1 MCVSV
6 CLSACRVCLCVY
18 VSVCLS
24 GVCVCVDVCV
34 LVCVCLISKD
44 EKRMEKLQ
52 KRLSELEEVQQN
64 VKVLSEMLDQHSK
77 EAGSE
82 SDRQLMTELCQKC
95 EEMKP
100 RILRMASQITST
112 EEGMAEALKTN
123 DDLLR
128 VLDRYKAVFGALP
141 TPQQQSGAGSEPGP
155 QQVQDPLASTTTSA
169 AGAAAMPPP
178 TAASDG
184 GGGGVDSLLIDLDL
198 PKAGAGQSVPSSQSL
213 LDDLGLLGE
222 CWETAPL
229 VGGRAPIT
237 VRMYFPVTGDCTVC
251 PGSCVSVL
259 PLSEVACV
267 VWYVVYPYNP
277 LFPL

>member
-1 MCVSV
+1 
-6 CLSACRVCLCVY
+6 
-18 VSVCLS
+18 
-24 GVCVCVDVCV
+24 
-34 LVCVCLISKD
+34 
-44 EKRMEKLQ
+44 MEKLQ

-77 EAGSE
+77 EGGSE

-141 TPQQQSGAGSEPGP
+141 TPQQQTGPGSEPGP
-155 QQVQDPLASTTTSA
+155 QQVQDPSASSTTSTAGASSTTST

-178 TAASDG
+178 TTAASD

-198 PKAGAGQSVPSSQSL
+198 PNAGAGQSVPSSQSL

-222 CWETAPL
+222 CWEEPHWWWEGPGT
-229 VGGRAPIT
+229 IH
-237 VRMYFPVTGDCTVC
+237 MYFPVTCIIALNVLDH
-251 PGSCVSVL
+251 VSVCC
-259 PLSEVACV
+259 P
-267 VWYVVYPYNP
+267 
-277 LFPL
+277 

>member
-1 MCVSV
+1 MSV
-6 CLSACRVCLCVY
+6 CPS
-18 VSVCLS
+18 
-24 GVCVCVDVCV
+24 VCV

-155 QQVQDPLASTTTSA
+155 QQVQDPSASTTTSP
-169 AGAAAMPPP
+169 AGAAAMPPPP

-198 PKAGAGQSVPSSQSL
+198 PKAGTGQSVPSSQSL

-229 VGGRAPIT
+229 VVGRAPVT
-237 VRMYFPVTGDCTVC
+237 VRMYFPVTCDCTVC

>member
-1 MCVSV
+1 M
-6 CLSACRVCLCVY
+6 
-18 VSVCLS
+18 
-24 GVCVCVDVCV
+24 
-34 LVCVCLISKD
+34 CLIFKD
-44 EKRMEKLQ
+44 EKRLEKLQ

-64 VKVLSEMLDQHSK
+64 VKVLSEMLDQDSK

-141 TPQQQSGAGSEPGP
+141 TPQQQTGAGSEPGP
-155 QQVQDPLASTTTSA
+155 RQVQDPSASSTTSTAGASSTTST
-169 AGAAAMPPP
+169 AGAAAAMPPPP
-178 TAASDG
+178 TAASD

-198 PKAGAGQSVPSSQSL
+198 PNAGAGQSVPSSQSL

-222 CWETAPL
+222 CGKQPHWWWEEPHWWWE
-229 VGGRAPIT
+229 GPHWWWEGPHWWWEG
-237 VRMYFPVTGDCTVC
+237 PH
-251 PGSCVSVL
+251 
-259 PLSEVACV
+259 
-267 VWYVVYPYNP
+267 
-277 LFPL
+277 